1 LKTEMKPDEICQMF
15 YTSVHSART
24 S

>member
-1 LKTEMKPDEICQMF
+1 MKPDEICQMF